1 MATSAKS
8 RRADKVS
15 EDKETSISA
24 TFTKAFTSEAA
35 WSDKDEFLDVIYWLR
50 QILGIILGIIWGLLP
65 LKGIFGLALFFA
77 VNVLITYL
85 YLSTFQKVDEEEYGG
100 LTEILK
106 EGLMTSFSSFLVLW
120 ILLYSS
126 LHSDT

>member
-35 WSDKDEFLDVIYWLR
+35 WSDKVYSNVNSWELW
-50 QILGIILGIIWGLLP
+50 
-65 LKGIFGLALFFA
+65 FGP
-77 VNVLITYL
+77 
-85 YLSTFQKVDEEEYGG
+85 
-100 LTEILK
+100 
-106 EGLMTSFSSFLVLW
+106 SFGK
-120 ILLYSS
+120 
-126 LHSDT
+126 